1 MTRKQRATSVRD
13 SLSTV
18 GMESTVLCPGST
30 ALYTIKEVLA
40 ELKGSESVDL
50 EVDNSSA
57 RSKIIYAKM
66 VHVNETHAKMIDM

>member
-18 GMESTVLCPGST
+18 GMEST